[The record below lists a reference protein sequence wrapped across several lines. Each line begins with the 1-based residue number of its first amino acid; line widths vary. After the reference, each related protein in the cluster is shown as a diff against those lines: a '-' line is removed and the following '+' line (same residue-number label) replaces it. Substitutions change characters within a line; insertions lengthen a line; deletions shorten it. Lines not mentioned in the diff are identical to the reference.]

1 MVGGAAAEPV
11 GGVRDDRV
19 AVAVAGLLSFV
30 AMFDMNVVNV
40 ALPRIAAGFDA
51 DPRSVQW
58 VVLAYAIPAVALLLP
73 AGRWLDRVALRPA
86 LLLAVAVFAAA
97 NLAAVVAPSLPVLV
111 GLRALQGVGGA
122 VLMVLM
128 PVLAMAAVAPQ
139 RRGRAMAVP
148 ATAGPVGGVLGPAVG
163 GPLIE
168 LAGWRVAFVPAVLVS
183 LAAVVLVRRSRIVA
197 GVLAGPDRAGLVD
210 ATLLVAGLG
219 AVCAVAT
226 GLLTGPVAVAVAV
239 VAGVAALV
247 AWGARPG
254 ARSVAAAL
262 RPGGTAP
269 TVAVALLA
277 GAFAAASYLVTVGL
291 QAGGSGPAAAGFVLL
306 AFPLGMVVAGPPAG
320 RLADRFSPRAV
331 AVAGVALAAAGFA
344 LLAALPDVG
353 SAAPVDVAWRVALAG
368 LGTGL
373 YGGPTQVLVL
383 AGAARDR
390 MATAGAGVQCA
401 RALGFAL
408 GPAAAALAWN
418 SEGAVAVL
426 ATRPALTVAAVTAV
440 VAALVLIPH
449 RARTTTEEKP

>member
-40 ALPRIAAGFDA
+40 ALPRIADGFDA

-226 GLLTGPVAVAVAV
+226 GLLTGPAAVAVAV
-239 VAGVAALV
+239 VAGIAALV

-277 GAFAAASYLVTVGL
+277 GAFAAASYLVAVGV

-320 RLADRFSPRAV
+320 RLADRFSRARSLSRASPSPRPASRCSPRCPTWGPRPRPTSSGGWPWPGWAPGSTADPPRSSCSPGPRAP
-331 AVAGVALAAAGFA
+331 G
-344 LLAALPDVG
+344 
-353 SAAPVDVAWRVALAG
+353 WRR
-368 LGTGL
+368 
-373 YGGPTQVLVL
+373 P
-383 AGAARDR
+383 
-390 MATAGAGVQCA
+390 
-401 RALGFAL
+401 
-408 GPAAAALAWN
+408 GPACSAPARSVSLSARPPRR
-418 SEGAVAVL
+418 SPGAPRA
-426 ATRPALTVAAVTAV
+426 PAPCSPPA
-440 VAALVLIPH
+440 P
-449 RARTTTEEKP
+449 P